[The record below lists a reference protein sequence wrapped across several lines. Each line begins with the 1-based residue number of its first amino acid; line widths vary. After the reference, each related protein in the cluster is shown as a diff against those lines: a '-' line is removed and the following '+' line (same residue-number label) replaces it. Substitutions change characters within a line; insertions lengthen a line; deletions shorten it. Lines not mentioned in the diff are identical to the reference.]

1 MTIQIRR
8 DTAANWTATNPTP
21 PSGQPCWETD
31 NPNKLKIGDG
41 ATAYNSLP
49 YFSPSAGG
57 SFSYTVSSHA
67 TSYTET
73 ATSGYNVIKITASG
87 QTVTLPTAVGNTGL
101 FVVKLMVAGTVAIDG
116 NASETIDGGLT
127 ATLTTQYE
135 SITFVSDN
143 SNWIII

>member
-1 MTIQIRR
+1 MTIQIRG

-21 PSGQPCWETD
+21 APKQPCWESDT
-31 NPNKLKIGDG
+31 NKLKIGDG
-41 ATAYNSLP
+41 ATAWASLP
-49 YFSPSAGG
+49 YFAAGGGG
-57 SFSYTVSSHA
+57 SFAYTVTAHA
-67 TSYTET
+67 VSYTET

-101 FVVKLMVAGTVAIDG
+101 FVVKLMVAGTVVVDG